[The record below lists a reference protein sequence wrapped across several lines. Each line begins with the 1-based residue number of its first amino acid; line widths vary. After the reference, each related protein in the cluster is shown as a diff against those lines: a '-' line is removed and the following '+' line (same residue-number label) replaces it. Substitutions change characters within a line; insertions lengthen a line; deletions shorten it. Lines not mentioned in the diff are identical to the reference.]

1 MSIYQE
7 GKYESEIKCFM
18 LTQVVGTLLTISILS
33 KEFLSQLIPSL
44 QQSAQSMVKRGDQ
57 CNAMLSVS
65 HLYYSLLGNTD
76 KVRECLNKAKR
87 FADFAMT
94 NPHNLFLFVIIM
106 NKLLYYIENSD
117 EDIVNKDMME
127 DLVEIVRNHIQTIK
141 TENAETDFLP
151 GIERYFEETLA
162 IINKRKQLGV
172 KKIYQEMMI

>member
-1 MSIYQE
+1 
-7 GKYESEIKCFM
+7 
-18 LTQVVGTLLTISILS
+18 
-33 KEFLSQLIPSL
+33 
-44 QQSAQSMVKRGDQ
+44 
-57 CNAMLSVS
+57 
-65 HLYYSLLGNTD
+65 
-76 KVRECLNKAKR
+76 
-87 FADFAMT
+87 
-94 NPHNLFLFVIIM
+94 M